1 MEICACFQEICT
13 NDAPNKNQRSTS
25 QTSGFVGPHLDP
37 SLEPKK
43 ARTGRRFL
51 FQPQGRSYGPMAL
64 INMLA
69 MISMSLELHHAHT
82 FTPSGCKGFNCQRQQ
97 NCIKPVRSYSTNSQN
112 TAHLCCKN
120 TMNTIDLLHISSN
133 NMRFFGW
140 ILQEMYICSIFLP
153 EKKTNKMPTIITASF
168 FVRWKHPS
176 QK

>member
-1 MEICACFQEICT
+1 MLPRDPHKWCT
-13 NDAPNKNQRSTS
+13 QQKSKTNISNI
-25 QTSGFVGPHLDP
+25 GFFVGPHLDP
-37 SLEPKK
+37 SLKPKQ

-112 TAHLCCKN
+112 TAHLCYKN

-153 EKKTNKMPTIITASF
+153 EKKIPTIITASF